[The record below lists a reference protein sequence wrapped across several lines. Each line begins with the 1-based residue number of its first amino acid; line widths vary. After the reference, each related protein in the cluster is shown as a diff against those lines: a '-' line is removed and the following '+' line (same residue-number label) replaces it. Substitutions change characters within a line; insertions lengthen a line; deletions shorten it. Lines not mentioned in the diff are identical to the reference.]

1 MLEGGP
7 VYDYLRYGGNNSL
20 NGLYIVGYQV
30 EGTLGADIVSGKKK
44 LTLDNGFGRFFDVS
58 LALEVK
64 KFEFSGHTSL
74 DGLIQM
80 VRYSSPS
87 LVYAIHGAPEAQQ
100 AYARALE
107 GFEQD
112 VTILSSKEVLHDY
125 P

>member
-7 VYDYLRYGGNNSL
+7 IYDYLRYGGNNSL

-30 EGTLGADIVSGKKK
+30 EGTLGADIVSGKRE
-44 LTLDNGFGRFFDVS
+44 LTLDNGFGQLFEVS

-64 KFEFSGHTSL
+64 RFEFSGHATL

-87 LVYAIHGAPEAQQ
+87 LVYLTTPLAQVLREYFCQRSLPLHKISLGKCQLIPE
-100 AYARALE
+100 Y
-107 GFEQD
+107 
-112 VTILSSKEVLHDY
+112 
-125 P
+125 

>member
-1 MLEGGP
+1 MAIWLSQP
-7 VYDYLRYGGNNSL
+7 RV
-20 NGLYIVGYQV
+20 V
-30 EGTLGADIVSGKKK
+30 K
-44 LTLDNGFGRFFDVS
+44 

-64 KFEFSGHTSL
+64 RFEFSGHVSL

-100 AYARALE
+100 AYSRALE
-107 GFEQD
+107 AFDQK
-112 VTILSSKEVLHDY
+112 VTILSSKEVLHEY